1 MCSSQKVDTFWTQH
15 MLPNQSWDF
24 PTLLILPKYSY
35 SWDSKQRGGTELPY
49 ICDKYSF
56 CSLIGFLYGTTQGI
70 NYSQMLIY
78 TLRVFLHS
86 LHSRS
91 WGKVVQE
98 HTNLMCSI
106 VPGTDRIFP
115 WSFFTT
121 LGALGEDSL
130 WGLCPLRKIPN
141 IFPFHFS
148 SQEA

>member
-1 MCSSQKVDTFWTQH
+1 MFLSEGRHFLDSAHVTQPKLG
-15 MLPNQSWDF
+15 LPDF
-24 PTLLILPKYSY
+24 TDIAQILLFMGLKT
-35 SWDSKQRGGTELPY
+35 KGGTELPY